1 MTDTTQADEGTE
13 FVIPIVKAGK
23 AAFITINT
31 KDVPDDVY
39 NEAFSL
45 GMKALLNRGMSQ
57 VTKETY
63 PKEEERQAK
72 AMEVANSNL
81 EKIKTSKIRFTGGKK
96 KVATG
101 AIMTEARRLAR
112 NYVKDEIK
120 RQGEKVSH
128 YKAAVI
134 TEAANQLLETNPEI
148 VEQAKK
154 NVEERQKTQS
164 SGISAIVKAIAVS
177 PELVAKAED
186 KKLKSK
192 AAGLSAKQAGKVE
205 VRSRPQA

>member
-63 PKEEERQAK
+63 PKEEER
-72 AMEVANSNL
+72 
-81 EKIKTSKIRFTGGKK
+81 
-96 KVATG
+96 
-101 AIMTEARRLAR
+101 
-112 NYVKDEIK
+112 
-120 RQGEKVSH
+120 
-128 YKAAVI
+128 
-134 TEAANQLLETNPEI
+134 
-148 VEQAKK
+148 
-154 NVEERQKTQS
+154 
-164 SGISAIVKAIAVS
+164 
-177 PELVAKAED
+177 
-186 KKLKSK
+186 
-192 AAGLSAKQAGKVE
+192 
-205 VRSRPQA
+205 